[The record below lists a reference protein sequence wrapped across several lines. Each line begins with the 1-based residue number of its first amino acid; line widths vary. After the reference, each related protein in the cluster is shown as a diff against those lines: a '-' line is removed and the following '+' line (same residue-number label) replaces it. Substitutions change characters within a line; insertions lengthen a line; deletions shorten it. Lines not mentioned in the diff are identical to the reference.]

1 MTSPRPLDSTVLLLG
16 GGRMGT
22 ALLRGWI
29 ASGVPPAAIEVFDPS
44 PSSELLC
51 IKRQHGVAVNGDR
64 CLHPKAEVV
73 VLAVKPQIAK
83 LAVESIRARTQPKSL
98 IISIMAGKTI
108 ADLRMLFPDAGMVVR
123 AMPNLASAVGRGM
136 TVAIKDAPDHARHV
150 TLAEDILS
158 AVGHLE
164 WLESELLM
172 DAATAVSGSGPA
184 FVLYF
189 AECLTSAGMRVGL
202 PQAVA
207 EQLSRK
213 TIEGVGELLYRMD
226 QPPVA
231 LRHAVTSPG
240 GTTEA
245 GLEILMAS
253 GQLQTLLD
261 ATVSAAA
268 RRSQVLSKL

>member
-1 MTSPRPLDSTVLLLG
+1 
-16 GGRMGT
+16 
-22 ALLRGWI
+22 
-29 ASGVPPAAIEVFDPS
+29 
-44 PSSELLC
+44 
-51 IKRQHGVAVNGDR
+51 
-64 CLHPKAEVV
+64 
-73 VLAVKPQIAK
+73 VK
-83 LAVESIRARTQPKSL
+83 
-98 IISIMAGKTI
+98 
-108 ADLRMLFPDAGMVVR
+108 
-123 AMPNLASAVGRGM
+123 
-136 TVAIKDAPDHARHV
+136 
-150 TLAEDILS
+150 LAEDILS

-164 WLESELLM
+164 WLESEPLM

-189 AECLTSAGMRVGL
+189 AECLTSAGMRDGL

-226 QPPVA
+226 QTPSE
-231 LRHAVTSPG
+231 LRHGVTSPG

>member
-1 MTSPRPLDSTVLLLG
+1 V
-16 GGRMGT
+16 
-22 ALLRGWI
+22 
-29 ASGVPPAAIEVFDPS
+29 
-44 PSSELLC
+44 
-51 IKRQHGVAVNGDR
+51 
-64 CLHPKAEVV
+64 
-73 VLAVKPQIAK
+73 
-83 LAVESIRARTQPKSL
+83 

-108 ADLRMLFPDAGMVVR
+108 ADLRTLLPDAGMVVR

-136 TVAIKDAPDHARHV
+136 TVAFKDLPDHARHV
-150 TLAEDILS
+150 KLAEDILS

-164 WLESELLM
+164 WLDSEPVM

-189 AECLTSAGMRVGL
+189 AECLSLAGMRIGL

-207 EQLSRK
+207 ELLSRK

-226 QPPVA
+226 HPPVA
-231 LRHAVTSPG
+231 LRQAVTSPG

-268 RRSQVLSKL
+268 RRSQMLSKL

>member
-1 MTSPRPLDSTVLLLG
+1 
-16 GGRMGT
+16 MGT
-22 ALLRGWI
+22 SLLRGWI
-29 ASGVPPAAIEVFDPS
+29 ANGVPPAAIEVIDPS
-44 PSSELLC
+44 PSPELLS
-51 IKRQHGVAVNGDR
+51 IKRQHGIAINGDR
-64 CLHPKAEVV
+64 CLQPNAEVI
-73 VLAVKPQIAK
+73 VLAVKPQTAT
-83 LAVESIRARTQPKSL
+83 LAVESIRSRTQSNPL

-108 ADLRMLFPDAGMVVR
+108 TDLRTLFPDAGMVVR

-136 TVAIKDAPDHARHV
+136 TVAIRDMPNYARHV
-150 TLAEDILS
+150 KLAEDILS

-164 WLESELLM
+164 WLESEPLI

-184 FVLYF
+184 FVFYF
-189 AECLTSAGMRVGL
+189 AECLTLAGIRAGL

-213 TIEGVGELLYRMD
+213 TIEGVGELLYRTD
-226 QPPVA
+226 QPPLA

-253 GQLQTLLD
+253 GQLQTLVD

>member
-1 MTSPRPLDSTVLLLG
+1 MTSPCPLDSTILLLG
-16 GGRMGT
+16 GGKMGT

-29 ASGVPPAAIEVFDPS
+29 ASGIAPAAVEVVDPS
-44 PSSELLC
+44 PSPDLLC
-51 IKRQHGVAVNGDR
+51 IERQHGIVVNGDR
-64 CLHPKAEVV
+64 CLHPTAEVI
-73 VLAVKPQIAK
+73 VLAVKPQAAA
-83 LAVESIRARTQPKSL
+83 LAVEGIQSRIQQKSL

-108 ADLRMLFPDAGMVVR
+108 EDLRTLFPDAAMVVR
-123 AMPNLASAVGRGM
+123 AMPNLASAVGRSM
-136 TVAIKDAPDHARHV
+136 TVAIKDGPDHARHV
-150 TLAEDILS
+150 KFAEDILS

-164 WLESELLM
+164 WLENEPLM
-172 DAATAVSGSGPA
+172 DTATAISGSGPA

-189 AECLTSAGMRVGL
+189 AECMTSAGMRLGL

-240 GTTEA
+240 GTTES

-268 RRSQVLSKL
+268 RRSRMLSKL